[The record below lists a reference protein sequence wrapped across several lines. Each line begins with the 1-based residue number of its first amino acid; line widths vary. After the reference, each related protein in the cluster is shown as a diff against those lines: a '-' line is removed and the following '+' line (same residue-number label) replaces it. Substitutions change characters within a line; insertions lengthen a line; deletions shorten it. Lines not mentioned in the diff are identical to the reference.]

1 MKTFGEA
8 PFKLGQSRCY
18 KAIHMPNPLHPA
30 DTKTSL
36 WKQTTVLR
44 NAQGQEEAISVG
56 PDGNVWS
63 FIADSGD
70 SRFDAA
76 GQRLENLDLPAD
88 FVTVGR
94 TKAGALVVIAAK
106 GLKLHYRTETPL
118 TALHMADGLSHRWT
132 PACPIQLPAIS
143 GAVGV
148 RRLYTQTDFSGMR
161 IALIVDTETPE
172 HGSSYVMVC
181 SQWTENGPGP
191 FILLPPLGAKKT
203 TPAQAAASGVRV
215 FRTAQ
220 AA

>member
-1 MKTFGEA
+1 
-8 PFKLGQSRCY
+8 
-18 KAIHMPNPLHPA
+18 MPNPLHPA
-30 DTKTSL
+30 NTNTSL
-36 WKQTTVLR
+36 WKQTMVMR

-70 SRFDAA
+70 SRFDAS
-76 GQRLENLDLPAD
+76 GQRLENLGLPAD

-94 TKAGALVVIAAK
+94 TGAGALVVIAAK

-118 TALHMADGLSHRWT
+118 TALNMADGLSHRWT
-132 PACPIQLPAIS
+132 PARPIQLPAIA

-181 SQWTENGPGP
+181 SQWTESGPGP
-191 FILLPPLGAKKT
+191 FILLPPMGTKKT
-203 TPAQAAASGVRV
+203 APATPSAAPAGMSLFRSAQ
-215 FRTAQ
+215 TA
-220 AA
+220 

>member
-1 MKTFGEA
+1 
-8 PFKLGQSRCY
+8 
-18 KAIHMPNPLHPA
+18 MPNPLHSA
-30 DTKTSL
+30 NSSTNL

-56 PDGNVWS
+56 PDGHVWS

-70 SRFDAA
+70 SRFDAS
-76 GQRLENLDLPAD
+76 GQRLDSLGMAAD

-94 TKAGALVVIAAK
+94 NAAGALVVIAAK
-106 GLKLHYRTETPL
+106 GLNLQYRTETPL
-118 TALHMADGLSHRWT
+118 TALDMADGLSHRWT
-132 PACPIQLPAIS
+132 PAKPIQLPVIA

-148 RRLYTQTDFSGMR
+148 RRLYTQHDFSGMR
-161 IALIVDTETPE
+161 IALIVDTETAE
-172 HGSSYVMVC
+172 HGSSYVMAC

-191 FILLPPLGAKKT
+191 FILLPPLGAKRAA
-203 TPAQAAASGVRV
+203 PAQAATAPGMRM